1 MVIGMPADVKLWSP
15 DSPHLYDLEVRLTDK
30 GKTLDKV
37 DSYAAMRKI
46 STKMGDK
53 GMVRLQLNNK
63 DLFHYGLLDQG
74 WWPDGLYTAPSYEA
88 MIYDIDKTIDWG
100 YNMIRKHIKVEP
112 ATWYTYCD
120 RKGIIVWQDMPSGDK
135 TPNGRDETT
144 STEKSCNAL
153 PKANKPIGKNGK
165 RSLMLSTTIR
175 A

>member
-1 MVIGMPADVKLWSP
+1 MTEVTVKESGKTIATGKALAGEPMVIGMPADVKLWSP

-88 MIYDIDKTIDWG
+88 MIS
-100 YNMIRKHIKVEP
+100 RH
-112 ATWYTYCD
+112 
-120 RKGIIVWQDMPSGDK
+120 RQDHRLGLQHD
-135 TPNGRDETT
+135 T
-144 STEKSCNAL
+144 
-153 PKANKPIGKNGK
+153 
-165 RSLMLSTTIR
+165 
-175 A
+175 